1 MTPAERAL
9 LRDCATALDVVWALD
24 IGRRNTRYIAA
35 LQQRIR
41 EALEKKGKRK

>member
-9 LRDCATALDVVWALD
+9 LRDLSVAL
-24 IGRRNTRYIAA
+24 GRYAIVGGTLAYIAA

-41 EALEKKGKRK
+41 EALAKKGKRK